1 MKDKIVII
9 GASGH
14 GKVVADIAK
23 LNGYKEIIFLDDD
36 ETKDII
42 GKYLVAGRSKDID
55 NYKDECDCIIAI
67 GNNTIREKIYNKLS
81 KLGINQITLIHP
93 TAVIDKT
100 VVIEEGTVVMENAVL
115 NADVKIGK
123 GCIINTAATIDH
135 DCTINDFVHIS
146 PGVKIAGTVDIG
158 KRTWIGIGSS
168 IINNL
173 TICDD
178 CIIGA
183 GSTVI
188 KDIKEEGTYTG
199 SPVRK
204 VRG

>member
-42 GKYLVAGRSKDID
+42 GKYLIAGRSKDID

-67 GNNTIREKIYNKLS
+67 GNNTIREKIYNKLR
-81 KLGINQITLIHP
+81 INQITLIHP

-100 VVIEEGTVVMENAVL
+100 VVIEEGTVVMANAVL

-173 TICDD
+173 TICDN
-178 CIIGA
+178 CMIGA

-188 KDIKEEGTYTG
+188 YDIKCSGTYVG
-199 SPVRK
+199 SPVR
-204 VRG
+204 RIN

>member
-1 MKDKIVII
+1 M
-9 GASGH
+9 A
-14 GKVVADIAK
+14 
-23 LNGYKEIIFLDDD
+23 
-36 ETKDII
+36 
-42 GKYLVAGRSKDID
+42 
-55 NYKDECDCIIAI
+55 
-67 GNNTIREKIYNKLS
+67 
-81 KLGINQITLIHP
+81 
-93 TAVIDKT
+93 
-100 VVIEEGTVVMENAVL
+100 NAVL

-158 KRTWIGIGSS
+158 KKTWIGIGSS

-173 TICDD
+173 TICDN

-188 KDIKEEGTYTG
+188 YDIKCSGTYVG
-199 SPVRK
+199 SPVR
-204 VRG
+204 RIN

>member
-100 VVIEEGTVVMENAVL
+100 VVIE
-115 NADVKIGK
+115 
-123 GCIINTAATIDH
+123 DH

-173 TICDD
+173 TICDN
-178 CIIGA
+178 CMIGA

-188 KDIKEEGTYTG
+188 YDIKCSGTYVG
-199 SPVRK
+199 SPVR
-204 VRG
+204 RIN

>member
-1 MKDKIVII
+1 MVTKK
-9 GASGH
+9 
-14 GKVVADIAK
+14 
-23 LNGYKEIIFLDDD
+23 LDDD

-42 GKYLVAGRSKDID
+42 GKYLIAGRSKDID

-100 VVIEEGTVVMENAVL
+100 VVIEEGTVVMANAVL

-173 TICDD
+173 TICDN
-178 CIIGA
+178 CMIGA

-188 KDIKEEGTYTG
+188 YDIKCSGTYVG
-199 SPVRK
+199 SPVR
-204 VRG
+204 RIN